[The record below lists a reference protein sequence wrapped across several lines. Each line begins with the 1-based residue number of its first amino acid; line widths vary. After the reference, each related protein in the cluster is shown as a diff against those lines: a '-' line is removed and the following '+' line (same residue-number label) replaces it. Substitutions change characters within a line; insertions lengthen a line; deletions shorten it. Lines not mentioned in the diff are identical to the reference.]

1 MNKLTNAAT
10 NLFQSN
16 GWVALDNLANTMG
29 NSFQIYDAIAS
40 AIDRIK
46 HKKHNANE
54 NENENEKLER
64 WPPSRKYYKTK
75 RKKNPRSL

>member
-1 MNKLTNAAT
+1 MAAT

-40 AIDRIK
+40 AFDRIK
-46 HKKHNANE
+46 QKKHNANE
-54 NENENEKLER
+54 NEKLSER
-64 WPPSRKYYKTK
+64 WTPSRKYYKTK
-75 RKKNPRSL
+75 RKKNQRSL